1 MLTQHLLLLSP
12 EQDLETIKQ
21 TNLGQ
26 LGGGTTKDEGRR
38 TNDLG
43 ASAAVVPASKQ
54 IFCLLSIA
62 VAGVTGE
69 GWSTLLGFSSRV
81 SAVGLSKVHLPWLRH
96 RNIPQACNDNISR
109 PYPPHIP
116 ENLLLYIPCILHIY
130 PCPRGV
136 GKLKLGC
143 SLKPSGV
150 CCVPFSF
157 CGVDETLMTLRT
169 HSRGKR
175 QQGPCVQLR
184 FLPLFLPRYFSAQ
197 FHFEAN
203 EDKAG

>member
-26 LGGGTTKDEGRR
+26 LGAGTTKDEGRR

-109 PYPPHIP
+109 PSPPP
-116 ENLLLYIPCILHIY
+116 LT
-130 PCPRGV
+130 R
-136 GKLKLGC
+136 KT
-143 SLKPSGV
+143 
-150 CCVPFSF
+150 SF
-157 CGVDETLMTLRT
+157 CISLVSCIYILALGELENSNWGVPWNRAEF
-169 HSRGKR
+169 
-175 QQGPCVQLR
+175 VV
-184 FLPLFLPRYFSAQ
+184 
-197 FHFEAN
+197 FHFHFAALM
-203 EDKAG
+203 KL

>member
-1 MLTQHLLLLSP
+1 
-12 EQDLETIKQ
+12 LETIKQ

-26 LGGGTTKDEGRR
+26 LGGGTTKDEGR
-38 TNDLG
+38 TTWG
-43 ASAAVVPASKQ
+43 HQ
-54 IFCLLSIA
+54 QLLSRRANKSFVFCPLRLPGSPARVGQPFWVSVREFQQLDCQKYICLGYA
-62 VAGVTGE
+62 TEISPKHVMTISAGLT
-69 GWSTLLGFSSRV
+69 
-81 SAVGLSKVHLPWLRH
+81 
-96 RNIPQACNDNISR
+96 
-109 PYPPHIP
+109 PPSIP

-184 FLPLFLPRYFSAQ
+184 FLPLNFSAQ